1 MITRCPAYLGAALA
15 LVSACIPIGA
25 GQSVQDQADRVEPN
39 EHAVVE
45 QQIFVNLLERNQIRN
60 EALLGYT
67 ATRTYRVSQPNG
79 KVHAEIDGR
88 MEFQAPDTKQFVV
101 SSEQGSGIVR
111 RLALH
116 PLITS
121 EIKAAGGKDRH
132 DSAITPANYTL
143 ELIGEESVGAYRCYV
158 LRALPKRVDKYLFQ
172 GKVWVDEQDFAVVR
186 IEGQPAAK
194 LSFWIKRAE
203 FVREYQKLDGF
214 WLPQRDETVVDVRI
228 YGKKVLTI
236 DHRDYTLKGVPPA
249 AACLPDDSIQF
260 VSCRTTGSKL
270 RGY

>member
-1 MITRCPAYLGAALA
+1 MVSLGAALA
-15 LVSACIPIGA
+15 LVSACTPVRA
-25 GQSVQDQADRVEPN
+25 EQPVQAEADRVAPDER
-39 EHAVVE
+39 AVVE
-45 QQIFVNLLERNQIRN
+45 QQIFAKLVDHNQVRN

-79 KVHAEIDGR
+79 KVHAEIEGR
-88 MEFQAPDTKQFVV
+88 MEFQAPDMKQFVV
-101 SSEQGSGIVR
+101 SSEQGSGLVR

-121 EIKAAGGKDRH
+121 EVKAAAGKDRH

-143 ELIGEESVGAYRCYV
+143 ELIGEASVGPYRCYV

-203 FVREYQKLDGF
+203 FVRQYQKVDGF
-214 WLPQRDETVVDVRI
+214 WLPQRDETVVDIRI
-228 YGKKVLTI
+228 YGQKLLTI
-236 DHRDYTLKGVPPA
+236 DHGDYIVKGAPGA
-249 AACLPDDSIQF
+249 AAQ
-260 VSCRTTGSKL
+260 L
-270 RGY
+270 R

>member
-1 MITRCPAYLGAALA
+1 MIARRTAYLAPAVA
-15 LVSACIPIGA
+15 LVSACIPIRA
-25 GQSVQDQADRVEPN
+25 GQSVQDQAERAEPN
-39 EHAVVE
+39 SHAVAG
-45 QQIFVNLLERNQIRN
+45 QQIFANLVDRNQIRN
-60 EALLGYT
+60 DALLGYT

-79 KVHAEIDGR
+79 KVHAEIEGR
-88 MEFQAPDTKQFVV
+88 MEFQAPDTKQFEV
-101 SSEQGSGIVR
+101 SSERGSGLVR

-116 PLITS
+116 PLIAS
-121 EIKAAGGKDRH
+121 EVKAAAGKDRH

-143 ELIGEESVGAYRCYV
+143 ELIGEESVGPYRCYV
-158 LRALPKRVDKYLFQ
+158 LRAIPKRVDKYLFQ

-203 FVREYQKLDGF
+203 FVRQYQKIDGF

-236 DHRDYTLKGVPPA
+236 DHRDYTVKGAPTA
-249 AACLPDDSIQF
+249 AAQ
-260 VSCRTTGSKL
+260 L
-270 RGY
+270 R